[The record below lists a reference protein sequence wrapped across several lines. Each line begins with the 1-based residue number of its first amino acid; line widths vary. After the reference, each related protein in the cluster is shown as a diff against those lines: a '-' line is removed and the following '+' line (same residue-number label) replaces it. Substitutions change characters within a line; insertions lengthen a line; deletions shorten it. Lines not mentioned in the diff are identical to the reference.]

1 LFEVPD
7 RLSPIESIIWRVG
20 DDPDLRMT
28 IGNLMVLD
36 HAPSRADLTDR
47 LTALSKDAPQLQAR
61 PKQSVIPGRGFL
73 WANDQ
78 DFDAGLHLRQAT
90 VPAPGDLR
98 EVLDIMSLIEAM
110 PFEPDRSPWDA
121 TLVSGLAG
129 GKAALYLRAHHVLTD
144 GMGGAAIVDQIFD
157 EARQPAK
164 AITTDKAPSAQPGEK
179 SSEKPITAEQ
189 QSEGGRRSLTVTVD
203 FNSLNRLNRAA
214 VQPLTSTVNNAVNTA
229 NTAVNTALALDPA
242 GLAVRAFQN
251 SLDVASSVSRQA
263 LVTGGPLATWPDAR
277 SLTSR
282 FEVISIPGARSA
294 ALALGGSRNTLLVAA
309 VANAL
314 GLYLERQG
322 QTCPDLRLATPTSL
336 RHKRDTGGNWF
347 APLRIEVPTAPG
359 HAGPQFGVVGERLA
373 RARNEPALRVTSAL
387 AMTIGRL
394 PARLLIP
401 ALHAQ
406 AETVDFAATTVP
418 GSRARQHVC
427 GAAVEESYPF
437 GPRLGC
443 PVNLSAL
450 GNEDR
455 LDIGIAL
462 DPSAITD
469 PESLLECLRTAFA
482 GFTSTPGHHRASH
495 KESPEPAVAT

>member
-20 DDPDLRMT
+20 HDPDLRMT

-47 LTALSKDAPQLQAR
+47 LEALSGEAPQLRAR
-61 PKQSVIPGRGFL
+61 PKQSMLPGRGFL
-73 WANDQ
+73 WAKDQ
-78 DFDAGLHLRQAT
+78 DFDAGLHVRQAT
-90 VPAPGDLR
+90 VPAPGALR

-121 TLVSGLAG
+121 TLISGLAG

-164 AITTDKAPSAQPGEK
+164 ATTTEKATAAKAEAARPSDR
-179 SSEKPITAEQ
+179 PITAEQ

-203 FNSLNRLNRAA
+203 LNSLNRLNQA
-214 VQPLTSTVNNAVNTA
+214 VQPLSST
-229 NTAVNTALALDPA
+229 VNTALALDPA
-242 GLAVRAFQN
+242 GLAVRALQN

-263 LVTGGPLATWPDAR
+263 LVTGGPLAIWPDAR

-282 FEVISIPGARSA
+282 FEVISVPGARSA

-309 VANAL
+309 VASAL

-336 RHKRDTGGNWF
+336 RHRRDTGGNWF
-347 APLRIEVPTAPG
+347 APLRIEVPTALG

-387 AMTIGRL
+387 AMTIGRM
-394 PARLLIP
+394 PTRLLIP

-406 AETVDFAATTVP
+406 ADTVDFAATTVP
-418 GSRARQHVC
+418 GSRAPRHIC

-443 PVNLSAL
+443 PVNLSAF

-469 PESLLECLRTAFA
+469 AESLLECLRTAFS
-482 GFTSTPGHHRASH
+482 GFTPAPGHHKAAH
-495 KESPEPAVAT
+495 KESPEPVAAP

>member
-1 LFEVPD
+1 LFQVPD

-20 DDPDLRMT
+20 YDPDLRMT

-47 LTALSKDAPQLQAR
+47 LGALSKDAPQLRAR
-61 PKQSVIPGRGFL
+61 PKESLLPGRGFL
-73 WANDQ
+73 WARDA
-78 DFDAGLHLRQAT
+78 DFNAGLHLRQAT

-98 EVLDIMSLIEAM
+98 EVLDLLSLIEAM

-121 TLVSGLAG
+121 TLISGLAG

-164 AITTDKAPSAQPGEK
+164 AVTTDKASPVRGND
-179 SSEKPITAEQ
+179 KPISAEPG
-189 QSEGGRRSLTVTVD
+189 SESGRRSLTVTVD
-203 FNSLNRLNRAA
+203 FNRFNRAL
-214 VQPLTSTVNNAVNTA
+214 QPLSSSVS
-229 NTAVNTALALDPA
+229 TALTLDPA
-242 GLAVRAFQN
+242 DLAVRALQN
-251 SLDVASSVSRQA
+251 TLDVASSVSRQA
-263 LVTGGPLATWPDAR
+263 LVTGGPLASWPDAR
-277 SLTSR
+277 TLTSR
-282 FEVISIPGARSA
+282 FEVISIPGARST
-294 ALALGGSRNTLLVAA
+294 ALGLGGSRNTLLVAA
-309 VANAL
+309 VASGL

-322 QTCPDLRLATPTSL
+322 QTCPELRLATPTSL
-336 RHKRDTGGNWF
+336 RHRRDTGGNWF
-347 APLRIEVPTAPG
+347 APLRIEVPTALG

-387 AMTIGRL
+387 AMTIGRM
-394 PARLLIP
+394 PTRLLIP

-406 AETVDFAATTVP
+406 ADTVDFAATTVP
-418 GSRARQHVC
+418 GSRATRHIC

-443 PVNLSAL
+443 PVNISAF

-462 DPSAITD
+462 DPSAITH
-469 PESLLECLRTAFA
+469 PESLLECLHTAFS
-482 GFTSTPGHHRASH
+482 GFTSSPVHHKAAH
-495 KESPEPAVAT
+495 KESPERATAT